1 MGTAGLSL
9 GLVDLVVLKGESVGG
24 GTVSLRADS
33 TPLVL
38 QITRPAEKH
47 LVKIKT
53 RKRRKGE
60 YVGQSIAYRLVDPD
74 GVTVAE
80 DTEIAGC
87 PVTTDDWVLL
97 PFPSANRDPEMFDRA
112 DEFVIDRA
120 KNRHSAFGLGIH
132 RCLGSNLA
140 RMELTVAIEEWMDR
154 FPDFELADPD
164 AVRWSTGQVRGPRNL
179 PIRINGRDA

>member
-1 MGTAGLSL
+1 MDQLDPKLKNWGIAIGVLVMAL

-80 DTEIAGC
+80 DTEILGHKTRFFSFY
-87 PVTTDDWVLL
+87 P
-97 PFPSANRDPEMFDRA
+97 
-112 DEFVIDRA
+112 A
-120 KNRHSAFGLGIH
+120 KTGPYELHAEETKL
-132 RCLGSNLA
+132 LGSS
-140 RMELTVAIEEWMDR
+140 RGTGSVSVTVNDR
-154 FPDFELADPD
+154 RVLS
-164 AVRWSTGQVRGPRNL
+164 RLLGL
-179 PIRINGRDA
+179 